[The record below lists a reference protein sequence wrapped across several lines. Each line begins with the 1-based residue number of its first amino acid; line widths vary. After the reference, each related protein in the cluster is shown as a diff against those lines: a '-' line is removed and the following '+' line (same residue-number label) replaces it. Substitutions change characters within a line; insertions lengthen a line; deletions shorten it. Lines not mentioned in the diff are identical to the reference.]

1 MKKGVVALGVI
12 GAFLAGCSV
21 SEYQNVARG
30 ALSGDPTGA
39 IKNIAI
45 NKSVRYASNPES
57 LQRDIDS
64 LSASF
69 KQMLAVFVGEAA
81 KEWGEDNVKEP
92 SKKVYVKYT
101 QNYKSRAE
109 VDFDSGNI
117 RVETVDNT
125 NPKASLK
132 QAIVTTILTPEDPR
146 GVDLY
151 SSKDVEF
158 TGEPFL
164 AGLVKDQDG
173 KVVLYKWRAGRY
185 ADYLIKNRLK
195 SDNIE
200 VKGKTHKRYYVNFDM
215 VKGKESVNT
224 NKYAS
229 LVKKYAA
236 ANGVEESL
244 VYAIIKTESS
254 FNPYAVSSAPAYGL
268 MQVVRSTAGRDVY
281 RDMHGR
287 DGMPTKDDL
296 FDPNTNIAYGTRY
309 LNILFNRYLKGVHNP
324 VSREY
329 CVISAYNGG
338 AGNVFKTFS
347 SSRTKALGHINSLD
361 SNAVYWKLK
370 SEHPF
375 SESRNYLVKVTN
387 SKKEFVRY

>member
-1 MKKGVVALGVI
+1 LALGLV

-21 SEYQNVARG
+21 SEYQSIARG
-30 ALSGDPTGA
+30 ALSTDPAGA
-39 IKNIAI
+39 FKNIAI
-45 NKSVRYASNPES
+45 NKGVRYASNPES

-64 LSASF
+64 LQSSF

-81 KEWGEDNVKEP
+81 KEWGDDNVREP

-109 VDFDSGNI
+109 VDFDSGKI
-117 RVETVDNT
+117 TVETVDEKS
-125 NPKASLK
+125 PKESLK

-164 AGLVKDQDG
+164 AGLVKDHDG
-173 KVVLYKWRAGRY
+173 KVVLYKWRANRY
-185 ADYLIKNRLK
+185 ADYLIKNHLK
-195 SDNIE
+195 TGSIE
-200 VKGKTHKRYYVNFDM
+200 VKGAQHQRYYVSFDM
-215 VKGKESVNT
+215 VKGKESVNA

-229 LVKKYAA
+229 FVTKYAA
-236 ANGVEESL
+236 ANGISESL

-281 RDMHGR
+281 RDFHGR
-287 DGMPTKDDL
+287 DGMPTRDQL
-296 FDPNTNIAYGTRY
+296 FDPETNISYGTRY
-309 LNILFNRYLKGVHNP
+309 LNILFNRYLDDVQNP
-324 VSREY
+324 TSREY

-347 SSRTKALGHINSLD
+347 SSKSGAINYINSLEP
-361 SNAVYWKLK
+361 SAVYWKLK

-375 SESRNYLVKVTN
+375 SESRNYLVKVTKA
-387 SKKEFVRY
+387 KKEFIRY